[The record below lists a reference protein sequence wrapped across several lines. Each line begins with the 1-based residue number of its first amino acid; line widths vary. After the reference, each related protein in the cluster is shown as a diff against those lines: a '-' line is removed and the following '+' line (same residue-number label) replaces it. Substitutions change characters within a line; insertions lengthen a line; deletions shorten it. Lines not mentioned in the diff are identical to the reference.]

1 MQNRYYYKIS
11 IRFSDENPVLAGR
24 SDMQVL
30 YSKYTTQKDTFKFNI
45 KSAIKIEANRDFC
58 LSDRVN
64 KIYGNGNSIHIQIRR
79 AILLYCL
86 TCDKCVTVRSI
97 TMSRKSFKAKT
108 YYYKEIKKFK
118 QPFPERSHDITS
130 LPLDVVK
137 EKMGHAP
144 RDYAFRVALSY
155 FLREQYSLHPYH
167 KFECLWRAYNC
178 LFRDLTGKSNDNAG
192 IREMIKHV
200 MLHPDKYSR
209 TFSHANA
216 VDLNDKMFKFKAF
229 FVDKVE
235 HLTDKRGFCSFV
247 EWLRKFTKVEILDVI
262 RQNESAIDSK
272 IDIVATANATIIKPS
287 IHTYLTTTSED
298 VTKVQTEK
306 FIFMLWYAYFLRNMY
321 FHAVIREASFTLYS
335 EYNDKHLMCMH
346 DIMETFLREIFE
358 DDKF

>member
-1 MQNRYYYKIS
+1 MQDRYYYKIT
-11 IRFSDENPVLAGR
+11 IRFSNENPVLEAQ
-24 SDMQVL
+24 SEMKVL
-30 YSKYTTQKDTFKFNI
+30 YSKYTTQKDTFKFET

-64 KIYGNGNSIHIQIRR
+64 KIYGNGNSIHIQIRK

-86 TCDKCVTVRSI
+86 TCDKCVKVKSI
-97 TMSRKSFKAKT
+97 TMSRKISKVPT

-118 QPFPERSHDITS
+118 QPFPERSHYITS

-137 EKMGHAP
+137 GKMGHEP

-192 IREMIKHV
+192 IREMIQHI
-200 MLHPDKYSR
+200 MQHPDKYSQ
-209 TFSHANA
+209 TFSRANA
-216 VDLNDKMFKFKAF
+216 LDLNDKMFKFKAF
-229 FVDKVE
+229 LVDKVE
-235 HLTDKRGFCSFV
+235 HTTNKKGYCSFI
-247 EWLRKFTKVEILDVI
+247 EWLRKFTKIEILNLI

-272 IDIVATANATIIKPS
+272 IDIIATANATTIKPN

-298 VTKVQTEK
+298 ITKVQSEK

-335 EYNDKHLMCMH
+335 EYNDKHLMCMQ

-358 DDKF
+358 DDTF